1 MRPVNSTCS
10 RRVWLGVLLAL
21 LGLGGASAADK
32 PKGERIPIAQNPSE
46 AAIRGRLP
54 PQSPD
59 LDPASLKLWFPLGE
73 TLEYKVYWGIIPVA
87 ISRVTT
93 SWELKDGR
101 HWILIRFRTLSND
114 TISRVYPVND
124 TIESWVDPETFLP
137 YTFNKRLSEG
147 KYKVDETTVFDHAE
161 GLAYFRSNT
170 HPDKKWA
177 FHIEKDTRD
186 LPSFMYFMRKS
197 DFQLG
202 QTLSYELMADEKLYD
217 LIVKTEKAERIK
229 LEKYGK
235 VESVKCAPEAAF
247 NGMFVRKGKMTLWI
261 SRDARRVC
269 TQMEADTPF
278 ANVKLKL
285 HDVSGPGEDSWIK
298 NKKED
303 D

>member
-1 MRPVNSTCS
+1 VNSNCS
-10 RRVWLGVLLAL
+10 RRVWLALLLAL
-21 LGLGGASAADK
+21 AAAAWARAADK

-54 PQSPD
+54 PQPAD
-59 LDPASLKLWFPLGE
+59 LDPASLNLWFALGE
-73 TLEYKVYWGIIPVA
+73 TLEYKVYWGVIPVA
-87 ISRVTT
+87 ISRVSTT
-93 SWELKDGR
+93 WEQKDGR
-101 HWILIRFRTLSND
+101 HWIVIRFRTISND
-114 TISRVYPVND
+114 TISRIYPVND

-137 YTFNKRLSEG
+137 YMFNKRLSEG

-161 GLAYFRSNT
+161 GLAYFRSNSN
-170 HPDKKWA
+170 PDKKWA
-177 FHIEKDTRD
+177 FHIQKDTRD

-197 DFQLG
+197 DFAPG
-202 QTLSYELMADEKLYD
+202 QTLTYELMADEKLYD
-217 LIVKTEKAERIK
+217 LILKTEKIEKVK
-229 LEKYGK
+229 LPTYGK
-235 VESVKCAPEAAF
+235 VESVKCNPEAAF

-285 HDVSGPGEDSWIK
+285 NDVSGPGQDSWIT
-298 NKKED
+298 NKKTD